1 MIEAS
6 ACPTGDS
13 NSLTAAVIAASVTV
27 IVGYLTTFAAEQYK
41 RHRDKTALAAAL
53 AGELASHKAAIPAL
67 QSALD
72 ALLKQLQSGEPIKR
86 AKFDK
91 PVDVVFDSNVEKL
104 GLLGSET
111 VETVVFVYNQLKA
124 FRSSFAPLLTDP
136 NVDNEHA
143 IGIVL
148 VCQTL
153 IANAVDH
160 GIPLLDELRTIS
172 RQHWH
177 PFRFS

>member
-1 MIEAS
+1 MFDAS
-6 ACPTGDS
+6 AHPTGDS

-27 IVGYLTTFAAEQYK
+27 VVGYLTTFAAEQYK

-53 AGELASHKAAIPAL
+53 AGELASYKAAFPAL
-67 QSALD
+67 KGMLD
-72 ALLKQLQSGEPIKR
+72 AQLEKLRKGEPIKK

-91 PVDVVFDSNVEKL
+91 PVDVVFDSNVKKL

-124 FRSSFAPLLTDP
+124 FRSTFAPLLTDAD
-136 NVDNEHA
+136 VDNDHA

-153 IANAVDH
+153 VANAVDH
-160 GIPLLDELRTIS
+160 GTPLLDDLRAIS
-172 RQHWH
+172 RQRWH